1 MSVWTFL
8 ILLPSYT
15 LLNDTPYSIIL
26 PFELSTLLDHLTLAN
41 SLMNPQVVSLVL
53 IVTVLYTAMVLHMI
67 VFDLGARMGSEFE
80 FSDGQYME
88 TYVAEHSIMIRGL
101 NPEVDVDVARGKIL
115 TLFGQRFPKTKIVAV
130 HVLREMPKGESL
142 SEVKQKLDICRQKL
156 HEISMSNDLA
166 IFDRDRAKKSIPRFK
181 YFPILFTKKIEA
193 EDYYL
198 TKKVKLQ
205 NRLMDLKKT
214 LSKKNAGIA
223 FVSLQEKN
231 TVAETID
238 EIDVLRIN

>member
-1 MSVWTFL
+1 
-8 ILLPSYT
+8 
-15 LLNDTPYSIIL
+15 
-26 PFELSTLLDHLTLAN
+26 
-41 SLMNPQVVSLVL
+41 
-53 IVTVLYTAMVLHMI
+53 MI
-67 VFDLGARMGSEFE
+67 
-80 FSDGQYME
+80 
-88 TYVAEHSIMIRGL
+88 
-101 NPEVDVDVARGKIL
+101 ARGKIL

-142 SEVKQKLDICRQKL
+142 AEVKHKLDICRQKL

-205 NRLMDLKKT
+205 NQLMDLRQT
-214 LSKKNAGIA
+214 LSKKNAGFA

>member
-1 MSVWTFL
+1 M
-8 ILLPSYT
+8 
-15 LLNDTPYSIIL
+15 NETPYSMVL
-26 PFELSTLLDHLTLAN
+26 PFELSSLLDHLTLAD
-41 SLMNPQVVSLVL
+41 SLMNPQVVSFVL
-53 IVTVLYTAMVLHMI
+53 IMTVLYTVMALHML

-88 TYVAEHSIMIRGL
+88 TYVAEHSLMIRGI
-101 NPEVDVDVARGKIL
+101 NPELDVDVARGKIL

-130 HVLREMPKGESL
+130 HVLREMPKGENL
-142 SEVKQKLDICRQKL
+142 ADVKLKLDICRQKL
-156 HEISMSNDLA
+156 HDISMSNDLA
-166 IFDRDRAKKSIPRFK
+166 IFERDRIKKSIPRFK
-181 YFPILFTKKIEA
+181 YFQILFTKKIEA

-198 TKKVKLQ
+198 TKKVRLQ
-205 NRLMDLKKT
+205 NRLMDLRKT

-231 TVAETID
+231 SVVETID